1 MSGSGITPLNSGP
14 LVLRTYVDGSPNN
27 THLLG
32 RYEKAISSNYIVM
45 TSSNGLIVPT
55 NNVYV
60 SSMSVSSLF
69 ANKGSISTLTVSTL
83 GAANATVS
91 SLTASTSQLVVATF
105 SSLSGSTLVTDSA
118 LVNSTCL
125 ISSLGVTNLQT
136 TTLNGNS
143 IGSDTITINTK
154 LNVNEMAVSTVYLAA
169 GGGMGNRGLIQG
181 KPGSRIEVDTGS
193 FGTVN
198 ASGNLNAAT
207 TSLSTLLVATSI
219 QGATG
224 AFLTMDIATTST
236 LNVSTLSASAGNFS
250 TIRVSTTT
258 TSTLNVSTL
267 SASAG
272 NFSTI
277 RVSTATVSSLGVST
291 LGVSVPASATSSIG
305 FIMTSSAPATW
316 NMAIIGATTT
326 PAFGIFNTS
335 NAGVQLTW
343 GATAWTTFSDARLK
357 TQIAPLGS
365 TLSLLNRLEP
375 VTYRYL
381 SDSAMDVDRV
391 GFLAQDVQRVFP
403 DTWMVRESPQTMTD
417 AAGTSFTPLT
427 LSLTEMI
434 PHLVKGLQELTL
446 QVQSQAAEIRALRQQ
461 MDCTVPSCSHS
472 P

>member
-1 MSGSGITPLNSGP
+1 MSGSGITPYNSGP
-14 LVLRTYVDGSPNN
+14 LVLRTYADGSPNN

-91 SLTASTSQLVVATF
+91 SLTASTSQLVVVTF

-154 LNVNEMAVSTVYLAA
+154 LNVNEMAVSTIFLAA
-169 GGGMGNRGLIQG
+169 GGVGNRGLIQG
-181 KPGSRIEVDTGS
+181 GTGSRIEVGTGS

-198 ASGNLNAAT
+198 ASGELNAAT

-219 QGATG
+219 KGSSG
-224 AFLTMDIATTST
+224 AFLNMDIATTST

-258 TSTLNVSTL
+258 VSSLGVSTL

-272 NFSTI
+272 NFSTLLC
-277 RVSTATVSSLGVST
+277 STLATSTLGVST
-291 LGVSVPASATSSIG
+291 LGVTVPASVSSIG
-305 FIMTSSAPATW
+305 LIMSSSAPATW

-365 TLSLLNRLEP
+365 ALGLLNRLEP

-381 SDSAMDVDRV
+381 SDSAMDIDRV

-403 DTWMVRESPQTMTD
+403 DTWMVRESSHIATD
-417 AAGTSFTPLT
+417 AAGQMFAPLT
-427 LSLTEMI
+427 LSMTEMI
-434 PHLVKGLQELTL
+434 PHLVKGLQELTHM
-446 QVQSQAAEIRALRQQ
+446 VQSQAAEIQALRQR
-461 MDCTVPSCSHS
+461 MDCTVPSCSNS